1 MTACKS
7 SVAPEMCRNRP
18 LIYTSLHPHDSVVSL
33 ALPFVTLTP
42 SCFALDTISTL
53 FLDETACAILF
64 LLSVTQIRPL
74 IFHDRENVLRGVGLV
89 VHEQEL
95 KVAGVVDKESLVSR
109 GHEVAGLPV
118 RAISDL

>member
-1 MTACKS
+1 
-7 SVAPEMCRNRP
+7 
-18 LIYTSLHPHDSVVSL
+18 
-33 ALPFVTLTP
+33 LTP

-64 LLSVTQIRPL
+64 LLSVTQIRPS

-95 KVAGVVDKESLVSR
+95 KVAGVVDKEGLVS
-109 GHEVAGLPV
+109 
-118 RAISDL
+118 